1 MEHERSIHCPFCGN
15 ELERISDSTS
25 GGDFYECEKCG
36 AVGYGWHE
44 ADQTYHVTFSEVSE

>member
-1 MEHERSIHCPFCGN
+1 MERERSIHCPFCGN
-15 ELERISDSTS
+15 ELERISDPFS

-36 AVGYGWHE
+36 AVGYGWDE

>member
-1 MEHERSIHCPFCGN
+1 MEREISIHCPFCGN
-15 ELERISDSTS
+15 ELERISFPGD
-25 GGDFYECEKCG
+25 GDFYECDKCG